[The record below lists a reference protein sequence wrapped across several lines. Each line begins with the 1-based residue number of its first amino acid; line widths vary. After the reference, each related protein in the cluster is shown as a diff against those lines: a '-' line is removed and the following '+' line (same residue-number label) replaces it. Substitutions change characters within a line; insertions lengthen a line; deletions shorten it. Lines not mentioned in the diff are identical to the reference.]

1 VVSRSAVR
9 ALVWERG
16 AGHTLASGSSSCA
29 VAAACFD
36 QGLVDGQVTVHLEGG
51 DLAIEVD
58 QDLNVVMTGP
68 VEEICVGTF
77 SSEFVAR
84 LPRVE

>member
-1 VVSRSAVR
+1 
-9 ALVWERG
+9 
-16 AGHTLASGSSSCA
+16 
-29 VAAACFD
+29 
-36 QGLVDGQVTVHLEGG
+36 LVDGQVTVHLEGG

-84 LPRVE
+84 LQRLG